1 MDLLDLFEKTEEWLE
16 IKMGDGKTSF
26 IGADGEPFRI
36 KIAGPAHPM
45 AFRAEEVVRHR
56 VLREMSGEAKAETS
70 PDQYIERALEP
81 LIIRTLDWSPIFS
94 NGNLFPCTPANVK
107 HLYRNSDLVRKQVE
121 GFVFRSENFQKKPAL
136 N

>member
-16 IKMGDGKTSF
+16 IKTGDGKTSF

-36 KIAGPAHPM
+36 LIAGPAHPR
-45 AFRAEEVVRHR
+45 AFRAEELVRHR
-56 VLREMSGEAKAETS
+56 VLREMSGEGRGEVT

-81 LIIRTLDWSPIFS
+81 LIIRTLDWSPIMS
-94 NGNLFPCTPANVK
+94 NGAIFPCTPENVK
-107 HLYRNSDLVRKQVE
+107 YLYRNSDLVRKQVE
-121 GFVFRSENFQKKPAL
+121 GFVFRAENFQKKPAL